1 MVNRVFLS
9 VLFAGLL
16 FAGTAFGLQLASPAF
31 DEGEEIPIEYTG
43 KGENVSPPLSWSGVP
58 EGTKS
63 FVLIMEDPDAPM
75 GTWIHWVVYDIPSA
89 ATGLEKD
96 VSQDAV
102 LPDGTK
108 QGLNSF
114 RWTGYGGPN
123 PPPGKPHR
131 YVFSLYAVDIKLENI
146 PPASSR
152 GKVLRAIQGHVLG
165 WARLTGIFG
174 R

>member
-16 FAGTAFGLQLASPAF
+16 FAGTAFGLQLTSPAF
-31 DEGEEIPIEYTG
+31 DEGEEIPLEYTG
-43 KGENVSPPLSWSGVP
+43 KGENISPPLSWNGVP

-63 FVLIMEDPDAPM
+63 FVLIMEDPDAPL

-89 ATGLEKD
+89 STSLEKD
-96 VSQDAV
+96 ISQDAA

-131 YVFSLYAVDIKLENI
+131 YVFSLYAVDMKLENI
-146 PPASSR
+146 PPASNMGR
-152 GKVLRAIQGHVLG
+152 VLRAIQGHILG
-165 WARLTGIFG
+165 WARLTGTFG